1 VGTTHRFQA
10 AHLHA
15 LTRRL
20 FEAAGA
26 PRHIADDVAEILVN
40 SNLAGHDSHGVLRI
54 PAYLRGIS
62 DGGIVPAAEPKVVRE
77 TAVSLLLDGNGG
89 FGHYTARKAMGL
101 AIRKARQADVCSVS
115 FVRIGHMGR
124 LGEYAE
130 AAARAG
136 CIGLITYG
144 SGGRNSGS
152 TVPFGGA
159 GKALGTN
166 PIAVGVPT
174 GDDIPFIIDFATS
187 TVAEGK
193 LQVARSKNADL
204 PQGLIVDRHGRPSVK
219 PADFYDGGFLLPFGG
234 HKGYALSLLVC
245 LLSGLSG
252 NFNAEK
258 SALGGMFMQVM
269 NVNAFTPLETYQRSV
284 RAFLDG
290 VKATPP
296 APGHGEVL
304 VPGDFERRSR
314 AERLTHGVELPDT
327 IYAQIGEWAEKLNV
341 SLGEEGVE
349 TADVERYQTV

>member
-1 VGTTHRFQA
+1 MFATHRLQA

-15 LTRRL
+15 LTRCL
-20 FEAAGA
+20 FTAAGA
-26 PRHIADDVAEILVN
+26 PRHIAEAVSEILVN

-54 PAYLRGIS
+54 PAYLRGVS
-62 DGGIVPAAEPKVVRE
+62 DGGIVPAAEPEVVRE
-77 TAVSLLLDGNGG
+77 TATTLLIDGNGG
-89 FGHYTARKAMGL
+89 FGHYTARKAMDL
-101 AIRKARQADVCSVS
+101 AVQKAKQAEVCRVS
-115 FVRIGHMGR
+115 FLRIGHMGR

-144 SGGRNSGS
+144 TGARNSGS
-152 TVPFGGA
+152 TVPYGGA
-159 GKALGTN
+159 RGALGTN

-174 GDDIPFIIDFATS
+174 GDETPFIIDFATS

-204 PQGLIVDRHGRPSVK
+204 PPGLIVDKHGAPSVR
-219 PADFYDGGFLLPFGG
+219 PADFYDGGYLLPFGG

-245 LLSGLSG
+245 LLGGLSG

-258 SALGGMFMQVM
+258 SGLGGMFIEVM
-269 NVNAFTPLETYQRSV
+269 DVSTFTPPEAYQRHV

-290 VKATPP
+290 VKATSP
-296 APGHGEVL
+296 APGFAEVL

-314 AERLTHGVELPDT
+314 AERLARGIELPDT
-327 IYAQIGEWAEKLNV
+327 IYAQIREWAEKLNV
-341 SLGEEGVE
+341 PLNEEIVE
-349 TADVERYQTV
+349 PADVERYR